1 MRVIVD
7 RIWTDGLDA
16 VRPEGEKLLI
26 NTVNAYG
33 FNLAHDDMGYRK
45 ALLCSDILLP
55 DGVGAVLAGRVLAG
69 RHFRKVSG
77 YDLFVHE
84 MEELNRRGGRC
95 FFLGSSDKVLG
106 LISVRLAAD
115 YPGVEAAFYSPP
127 YKAEFSDEDNRA
139 MIDAVNAFRPDVLF
153 VGMTAPKQE
162 KWSAAHFDG
171 IVSGHV
177 CSIGAVFDFYAGTVE
192 RAPAWMISVGLEWLY
207 RLIREPRRMW
217 RRYVIGNPRFLWL
230 LLRAKLS
237 RRRNGLKE
245 D

>member
-7 RIWTDGLDA
+7 RIWMDGLDT
-16 VRPEGEKLLI
+16 VSPSGEKLLI

-33 FNLAHDDMGYRK
+33 FNLAHADPDYRSS
-45 ALLCSDILLP
+45 LLESDILLP

-69 RHFRKVSG
+69 SHFRKVSG
-77 YDLFVHE
+77 YDLFIHE
-84 MEELNRRGGRC
+84 MEELNSRGGRC
-95 FFLGSSDKVLG
+95 FFLGSSEKVLD
-106 LISVRLAAD
+106 LIRDRAARE
-115 YPGVEAAFYSPP
+115 YPDVEAAFYSPP
-127 YKAEFSDEDNRA
+127 YKAEFSADDNRL
-139 MIDAVNAFRPDVLF
+139 MLEAVNAFRPDVLF

-192 RAPAWMISVGLEWLY
+192 RAPAWMISIGLEWFY

-237 RRRNGLKE
+237 RRQPGIRE